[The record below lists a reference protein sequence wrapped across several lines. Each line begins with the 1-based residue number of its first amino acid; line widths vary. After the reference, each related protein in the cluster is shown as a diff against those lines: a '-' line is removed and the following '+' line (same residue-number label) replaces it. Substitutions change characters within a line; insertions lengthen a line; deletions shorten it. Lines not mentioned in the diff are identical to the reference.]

1 MSAVAG
7 AAQCGRSAPCRG
19 EFGAHCQCWI
29 SNVWPG
35 RRILAMDKN
44 MSEIRVESLTKRYGE
59 ATALDGVSLA
69 FPEGSFTALLGPSG
83 CGKTTMLRLI
93 AGFEAPSEGR
103 VFFGDTPV
111 ADPKRQLPPEAR
123 GVGVVF
129 QSYALWPHMDVAE
142 NVAYPLRAR
151 HVASADIPARVTKV
165 LDIVGLNGFEKRR
178 IDELSGGQRQRVA
191 LARCLVAEAR
201 IILFDEP
208 LANLDMHLRASMVDA
223 FRDIHRR
230 TSATIVYVTHDQAEA
245 LALADR
251 VAVMSKGKLLQAAT
265 PQEIYRSPADAAV
278 AGFVGRGSLISGNT
292 IHHSGQIATIDI
304 AGHRLAARSLVEPRG
319 AVKILLRPEALA
331 IASDGLPATVLD
343 SVYRGPVHEVRLA
356 LAEPGQHL
364 LVDSTEALATGQR
377 VHVAVS
383 DAWVVP
389 GT

>member
-1 MSAVAG
+1 
-7 AAQCGRSAPCRG
+7 
-19 EFGAHCQCWI
+19 
-29 SNVWPG
+29 
-35 RRILAMDKN
+35 
-44 MSEIRVESLTKRYGE
+44 MSEIRVESLVKQYGDT
-59 ATALDGVSLA
+59 TALDDVSLA
-69 FPEGSFTALLGPSG
+69 FPQGSFTALLGPSG

-93 AGFEAPSEGR
+93 AGFEAPSQGR
-103 VFFGDTPV
+103 VFFGDMLV

-123 GVGVVF
+123 NVGVVF

-142 NVAYPLRAR
+142 NVSYPLRAR
-151 HVASADIPARVTKV
+151 QVASADIPARVAAV
-165 LDIVGLNGFEKRR
+165 LDIVGLGGFAQRR

-208 LANLDMHLRASMVDA
+208 LANLDMHLRSAMVDA

-230 TSATIVYVTHDQAEA
+230 TGATIVYVTHDQAEA

-251 VAVMSKGKLLQAAT
+251 VAVMSKGRLLQAAP

-292 IHHSGQIATIDI
+292 VHHSGTTSTVDV
-304 AGHRLAARSLVEPRG
+304 AGHRLAARSLGEPTG
-319 AVKILLRPEALA
+319 VVKVLLRPEALR
-331 IASDGLPATVLD
+331 IAPDGLPATVLD
-343 SVYRGPVHEVRLA
+343 SVYRGAVHEVRLA
-356 LAEPGQHL
+356 LSGPGQQL
-364 LVDSTEALATGQR
+364 LVDSTEALATGDR

-389 GT
+389 GA

>member
-1 MSAVAG
+1 
-7 AAQCGRSAPCRG
+7 
-19 EFGAHCQCWI
+19 
-29 SNVWPG
+29 
-35 RRILAMDKN
+35 
-44 MSEIRVESLTKRYGE
+44 MSEIRVESLIKRYGDT
-59 ATALDGVSLA
+59 TALDGVSLT

-93 AGFEAPSEGR
+93 AGFEAPSAGC
-103 VFFGDTPV
+103 VYFGDALV

-123 GVGVVF
+123 NVGVVF
-129 QSYALWPHMDVAE
+129 QSYALWPHMDVTE

-151 HVASADIPARVTKV
+151 HVTQADIPARVTAV
-165 LDIVGLNGFEKRR
+165 LDVVGLGGFAKRR

-208 LANLDMHLRASMVDA
+208 LANLDMHLRSAMVDA
-223 FRDIHRR
+223 FREIHRR
-230 TSATIVYVTHDQAEA
+230 TGATIVYVTHDQAEA

-251 VAVMSKGKLLQAAT
+251 VAVMSNGKLLQAAA

-278 AGFVGRGSLISGNT
+278 AGFVGRGSLISGNAVDHAGET
-292 IHHSGQIATIDI
+292 ATIDI
-304 AGHRLAARSLVEPRG
+304 AGHRLAARSSSGRAG
-319 AVKILLRPEALA
+319 AVKVLLRPEALR
-331 IASDGLPATVLD
+331 IASEGLLATVLD

-364 LVDSTEALATGQR
+364 LVDSAEALTTGQQ

-389 GT
+389 ST

>member
-1 MSAVAG
+1 
-7 AAQCGRSAPCRG
+7 
-19 EFGAHCQCWI
+19 
-29 SNVWPG
+29 
-35 RRILAMDKN
+35 

-59 ATALDGVSLA
+59 TTALDGVSLI
-69 FPEGSFTALLGPSG
+69 FPQGSFTALLGPSG

-93 AGFEAPSEGR
+93 AGFEAPSEGS
-103 VFFGDTPV
+103 VLFDGALV

-142 NVAYPLRAR
+142 NVAYPLKAR
-151 HVASADIPARVTKV
+151 HVASADIPRRVGAV
-165 LDIVGLNGFEKRR
+165 LDIVGLSGFDRRR

-208 LANLDMHLRASMVDA
+208 LANLDMHLRSAMVDA
-223 FRDIHRR
+223 FREIHRR
-230 TSATIVYVTHDQAEA
+230 TNATIVYVTHDQAEA

-251 VAVMSKGKLLQAAT
+251 VAVMSKGRLLQAAT
-265 PQEIYRSPADAAV
+265 PQEIYRSPADATI
-278 AGFVGRGSLISGNT
+278 AGFVGRGSLVSGNAV
-292 IHHSGQIATIDI
+292 HNSGQTSTIDI
-304 AGHRLAARSLVEPRG
+304 AGHRLAARSHGEPTG
-319 AVKILLRPEALA
+319 AVKVLLRPEALR
-331 IASDGLPATVLD
+331 IASDGMPATVLD

-356 LAEPGQHL
+356 LAEPGQQL
-364 LVDSTEALATGQR
+364 LVDSAEALSAGQR

-389 GT
+389 SV